1 MVDYIAVATCP
12 LKPVKG
18 VSFDGRFETLLVL
31 ICYWYTAIRKAKIA
45 AGKILLL

>member
-31 ICYWYTAIRKAKIA
+31 KCYWYTAITVLEKQR
-45 AGKILLL
+45 